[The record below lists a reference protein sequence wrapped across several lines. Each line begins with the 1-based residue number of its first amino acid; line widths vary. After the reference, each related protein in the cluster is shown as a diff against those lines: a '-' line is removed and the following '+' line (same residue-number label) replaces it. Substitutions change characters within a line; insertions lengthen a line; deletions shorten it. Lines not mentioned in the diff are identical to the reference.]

1 MNHYQVLNIDKG
13 ASQEDIRKA
22 YKALVLKYHP
32 DKKTGCRDAFD
43 KVQEA
48 YAILSD
54 PDKKTIYDASLNV
67 KEDDAA
73 LNTLIILMMDL
84 LSKQFEAALKSQK
97 QIPPQAKPQPQT
109 PRPNKRNIV
118 ISLDVDLVDIYNE
131 SIKKV
136 VTKVKRN
143 GEWVSQPVYINLAEN
158 KSQYT
163 YKGLA
168 DDGGDIIVNIKVK
181 EHSYIKRDTILY
193 DHDLYIEKDIS
204 LYEYLY
210 GVDTNIEYFNGEQLH
225 IIIDPKKAKQGH
237 VSTYHTLT
245 HTLTHV
251 IEGYGLPYVAKDS
264 TIEYGNLYIYFHL
277 SLPDADNIPVEAR
290 DILKEYCK

>member
-22 YKALVLKYHP
+22 YRALVLKYHP
-32 DKKTGCRDAFD
+32 DKKTGCRDTFD

-54 PDKKTIYDASLNV
+54 PDKKTIYDTSINI

-97 QIPPQAKPQPQT
+97 QIPPQPKP

-118 ISLDVDLVDIYNE
+118 ISLDVDLIDIYNE

-193 DHDLYIEKDIS
+193 DHDLYIERDIS

-225 IIIDPKKAKQGH
+225 IIKDPN
-237 VSTYHTLT
+237 VSTY

-251 IEGYGLPYVAKDS
+251 IEGYGLPYIAKES

-290 DILKEYCK
+290 DILKEYCKCK